1 MDYECLKV
9 ALLERY
15 DFTERGYRE
24 KFREARPEGH
34 ESPSQFMFRLKNY
47 FTKWV
52 ELAEVEQTFMGV
64 VNLVVRE
71 QFTSSCSKDL
81 SIWLKQSNP
90 KTLDELSRLADQYLV
105 ARNQKLSSKEVV
117 KRESARA
124 GVKDNC
130 SGFPPASIVKCFLCN
145 RVGHRA
151 IDCRV
156 KPGGG
161 RNEHNRPA
169 RHAVTCYQCGEIGHE
184 KRYCRNAP
192 RPQAAPRG
200 GGNTPRPPSQPYR
213 VGCTAQV
220 GRLSD
225 DAKAK
230 DGEYLKLKSEEKIKV
245 VRNGACLSNENKNC
259 MPLVTGKVGESEVE
273 VLRDTGCN
281 GVIVRRELVR
291 KEDFTGSM
299 GYVMAIDRS
308 LKEAPIAEIKVDTP
322 YYTGVTQ
329 AICLR
334 DPLFDL
340 VIGNIPGERN
350 PDDPVPGVE
359 TCAAAVTR
367 AQAQKDITVKPL
379 VAKEVTTQ
387 ASITKNDLAKLQQQD
402 TTLEK
407 YADLA
412 DAVRRGDY
420 EIKYE
425 RRRDVLY
432 RIRNRVD
439 GLGECSKQIM
449 VPKILRR
456 KVMEV
461 AHDSFFGGHL
471 GIKKTKDRIQTNF
484 YWPSMQG
491 DITSFCRSCD
501 VCQKTT
507 AKESVSRVPLGD
519 MPLIDMPFR
528 RVAVDLV
535 GPISPPSEK
544 GHRYILT
551 LVDYATRYPE
561 AVPLKNIET
570 ETVAQALMDM
580 YSRLG
585 IPEEVLSDL
594 GTQFVSKCMDEV
606 SRLLSIKRL
615 TTTPYHPICNG
626 LVERFNGTLKKML
639 RRLCNEQPRQ
649 SHRFVNPLL
658 FAYRE
663 APQEATGFSP
673 FELLYG
679 RTARGPVQILRSCGQ
694 ERQMGQKSRRAT
706 SMFLSCESA

>member
-1 MDYECLKV
+1 
-9 ALLERY
+9 
-15 DFTERGYRE
+15 
-24 KFREARPEGH
+24 
-34 ESPSQFMFRLKNY
+34 
-47 FTKWV
+47 
-52 ELAEVEQTFMGV
+52 
-64 VNLVVRE
+64 
-71 QFTSSCSKDL
+71 
-81 SIWLKQSNP
+81 
-90 KTLDELSRLADQYLV
+90 
-105 ARNQKLSSKEVV
+105 
-117 KRESARA
+117 
-124 GVKDNC
+124 
-130 SGFPPASIVKCFLCN
+130 
-145 RVGHRA
+145 
-151 IDCRV
+151 
-156 KPGGG
+156 
-161 RNEHNRPA
+161 
-169 RHAVTCYQCGEIGHE
+169 
-184 KRYCRNAP
+184 
-192 RPQAAPRG
+192 
-200 GGNTPRPPSQPYR
+200 
-213 VGCTAQV
+213 
-220 GRLSD
+220 
-225 DAKAK
+225 
-230 DGEYLKLKSEEKIKV
+230 
-245 VRNGACLSNENKNC
+245 
-259 MPLVTGKVGESEVE
+259 
-273 VLRDTGCN
+273 
-281 GVIVRRELVR
+281 
-291 KEDFTGSM
+291 
-299 GYVMAIDRS
+299 MAIDRT

-340 VIGNIPGERN
+340 FIGNIPGARN
-350 PDDPVPGVE
+350 LDDPVPGVK

-367 AQAQKDITVKPL
+367 AQARKDITVKPL
-379 VAKEVTTQ
+379 VTKEVTTQ
-387 ASITKNDLAKLQQQD
+387 ASITKNELAKLQQED

-425 RRRDVLY
+425 RRSGVLY

-449 VPKILRR
+449 APKILRR

-461 AHDSFFGGHL
+461 AHDSIFGGHL

-484 YWPSMQG
+484 YWPGMQD

-507 AKESVSRVPLGD
+507 AKGFVPRVPLGD

-551 LVDYATRYPE
+551 LVDYATRYSE

-570 ETVAQALMDM
+570 ETVAEALMDM

-626 LVERFNGTLKKML
+626 LVERFNGTLEKML

-649 SHRFVNPLL
+649 WHRFVNPLL

-663 APQEATGFSP
+663 APQKATGFSP
-673 FELLYG
+673 FKLLYG
-679 RTARGPVQILRSCGQ
+679 RTVRGPVQILKELWTGETGGTEIKTSYQYVFELRERLNNTMKIAQ
-694 ERQMGQKSRRAT
+694 EELLKSRKKNKALYDRRAKRREFQEGDKVLLLLPTDT
-706 SMFLSCESA
+706 SKLLMQWKGPYEIMSRCGKGNDYRIEVNKKVKTFHANMLKKYIERDDQDGAPQRNSDNKQVVSCDACTGIIGGDEDLSVNDEEMM